1 MKVNLINIGRNNI
14 NRSFELKELNW
25 TKIAKEVSKHLASK
39 GIDIEEDPNTH
50 NGYNVIAGFRTVGKI
65 TIEE

>member
-1 MKVNLINIGRNNI
+1 MKVNLIDIGRYRV

-39 GIDIEEDPNTH
+39 GIDIEEDPEVH
-50 NGYNVIAGFRTVGKI
+50 NGYKVIAGFRTVGKI
-65 TIEE
+65 TIEQ